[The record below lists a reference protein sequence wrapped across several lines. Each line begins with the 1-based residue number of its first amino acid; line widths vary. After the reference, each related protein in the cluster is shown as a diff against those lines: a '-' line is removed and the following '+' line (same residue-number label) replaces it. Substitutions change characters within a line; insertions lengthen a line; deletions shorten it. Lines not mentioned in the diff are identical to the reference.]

1 MYCKKCG
8 AKINDNASFCSKC
21 GAQLKGG
28 KQGAG
33 FMEGKITT

>member
-8 AKINDNASFCSKC
+8 AKISDNASFCPKC
-21 GAQLKGG
+21 GTQLKGG

-33 FMEGKITT
+33 FMEGEITT